1 LRQVLGFGGVAQHA
15 VSKIQD
21 RLLILVH
28 QHDKSLRVA
37 LLNTQHQ
44 GRIGIGRQGHIRQSS
59 KQRPRHK
66 VSRVLALRG
75 FCTQSESRMQELLE
89 KIEASA
95 AARLALPP
103 GRQPAQELARYKAFL
118 KVETHRLKLR
128 HRAGAGGLE
137 ICHARAAILDAL
149 LRHLWDAAKAGL
161 SEQARAEFPQLALV
175 AIGGYGRAELNP
187 HSDIDF
193 MFLHSRQVAG
203 GTRPLP
209 HLSRII
215 DGLLYPLWDV
225 GLKIGHSVRS
235 IEDCVH
241 VANSDMQAKTSLIE
255 ARLIA
260 GDDELLKRFQKTLV
274 SKCVT
279 GYEQEYIAMRL
290 ADQAARRAK
299 FGNSACMQ
307 EPNLKSGCG
316 GLRDF
321 QNLLWMAFF
330 KYRTGSLKELQA
342 HDLIGEGE
350 HKQLEA
356 AYDFLLRVRTEM
368 HYHANRPMDVLSKN
382 LQPTVAFNLGYR
394 ERSPSKRIEGFMR
407 DVYTHSRNI
416 LLITRTL
423 EQRLALLPQVRRL
436 SGFSLPGRLSGLL
449 PGGRKPAAEPVDGFK
464 FIDGE
469 IHAASNRVFRDQPRR
484 LMRVFLY
491 AQQRG
496 VRLHPDLAQLMRNQ
510 LDLVDRAF
518 LSDEHVRESFLA
530 ILDQRGSVA
539 PVLRAMHEVDFLG
552 KYLPEFGKLTC
563 LVQHEFYHQYT
574 ADEHTL
580 MCIEQLDHIWEAKAP
595 PYSTYTP
602 LFQKL
607 ERPFILYLAL
617 LLHDVG
623 KADGHGHHTEVSCEL
638 ARRAAKRLNLD
649 EAATQTLL
657 LVIEHHL
664 LMASVSQRRDLDDP
678 AVIRRFA
685 KQVQTPE
692 TLALLTLHTFVDS
705 QATSDKLWNGFKDLL
720 LGSLHHKTLQLMTGG
735 AEFARAEENQR
746 ELLMRE
752 VRRLAPEHLSEE
764 ELQAH
769 FATLPA
775 RYFQIRPAKETLADL
790 DLAHLFMR
798 LQTSEEEDVL
808 APVVNWQNEP
818 DRGYNA
824 VKICT
829 WDRAGLFR
837 KIAGSFSAAGLNIL
851 SAQIFTRTDGI
862 ALDTYYVADA
872 ITGNLAGP
880 DQRERFGSVL
890 HKALTGEEV
899 DFPALIGCQKIT
911 RPLYQAYTG
920 EKLATQVRLDND
932 SSEDRTLIEIETEDR
947 IGLLYTIAQTLT
959 ELALDISAAKICTER
974 GAALDSFYVRE
985 LTGGKVLAPERHRS
999 IEHRLRHAIHALD
1012 AR

>member
-1 LRQVLGFGGVAQHA
+1 
-15 VSKIQD
+15 
-21 RLLILVH
+21 
-28 QHDKSLRVA
+28 
-37 LLNTQHQ
+37 
-44 GRIGIGRQGHIRQSS
+44 
-59 KQRPRHK
+59 
-66 VSRVLALRG
+66 
-75 FCTQSESRMQELLE
+75 MQELLR

-95 AARLALPP
+95 TARLALPP
-103 GRQPAQELARYKAFL
+103 GREPAQELARYKAFL
-118 KVETHRLKLR
+118 KVETHRLKLH

-149 LRHLWDAAKAGL
+149 LRHLWDAAKGSL
-161 SEQARAEFPQLALV
+161 SEQARKEFPQLALV

-193 MFLHSRQVAG
+193 MFLHSRQVAAG
-203 GTRPLP
+203 IRPLP

-225 GLKIGHSVRS
+225 GLKIGYSVRS

-241 VANSDMQAKTSLIE
+241 VANSDMQSKTSLIE

-260 GDDELLKRFQKTLV
+260 GDDALFKRFQKTLV

-307 EPNLKSGCG
+307 EPNLKNGCG

-330 KYRTGSLKELQA
+330 KYRTRSLKELQA

-350 HKQLEA
+350 YKHLEA

-382 LQPTVAFNLGYR
+382 LQPAVAYNLGYR
-394 ERSPSKRIEGFMR
+394 ERSPSKRIEDFMR

-416 LLITRTL
+416 FLITRTL
-423 EQRLALLPQVRRL
+423 EQRLALLPPVRRL
-436 SGFSLPGRLSGLL
+436 SGFSFSGRLSGLL
-449 PGGRKPAAEPVDGFK
+449 PGGHKPVAEPVDGFK

-469 IHAASNRVFRDQPRR
+469 IHAASSRVFRDQPRR

-496 VRLHPDLAQLMRNQ
+496 LRLHPDLAQLMRNQ
-510 LDLVDRAF
+510 LGLVDRAF

-539 PVLRAMHEVDFLG
+539 PVLRAMHEVDLLG

-580 MCIEQLDHIWEAKAP
+580 MCLEQLDRVWEAKAP

-638 ARRAAKRLNLD
+638 ARRAAKRLDLD

-735 AEFARAEENQR
+735 AEFARAEESQR

-775 RYFQIRPAKETLADL
+775 RYFQIHPVKEILADL
-790 DLAHLFMR
+790 DLVHLFVC

-808 APVVNWQNEP
+808 APVVNWHNEP

-899 DFPALIGCQKIT
+899 DFPALIGRQKIT
-911 RPLYQAYTG
+911 RPPYQAYTG

-932 SSEDRTLIEIETEDR
+932 ASEDRTLIEIETEDR
-947 IGLLYTIAQTLT
+947 IGLLYTISQTLT

-985 LTGGKVLAPERHRS
+985 LAGGKVLAPERHRS
-999 IEHRLRHAIHALD
+999 IEHRLRQAIHALD

>member
-1 LRQVLGFGGVAQHA
+1 
-15 VSKIQD
+15 
-21 RLLILVH
+21 
-28 QHDKSLRVA
+28 
-37 LLNTQHQ
+37 
-44 GRIGIGRQGHIRQSS
+44 
-59 KQRPRHK
+59 
-66 VSRVLALRG
+66 
-75 FCTQSESRMQELLE
+75 MQELLE

-95 AARLALPP
+95 AARLTLPP

-137 ICHARAAILDAL
+137 ICHARAAILDAM
-149 LRHLWDAAKAGL
+149 LRHLWDAAKGSL
-161 SEQARAEFPQLALV
+161 SEQARKEFPQMTLV

-193 MFLHSRQVAG
+193 MFLHSGQVAA

-209 HLSRII
+209 HLSHII

-241 VANSDMQAKTSLIE
+241 VANSDMQSKTSLIE

-260 GDDELLKRFQKTLV
+260 GDDALFKRFQKTLV
-274 SKCVT
+274 SKCIT

-382 LQPTVAFNLGYR
+382 LQPAVAFNLGYR

-407 DVYTHSRNI
+407 DVYTRSRNI
-416 LLITRTL
+416 FLITRTL
-423 EQRLALLPQVRRL
+423 EQRLALLPQERRL

-449 PGGRKPAAEPVDGFK
+449 HGGRKPAAEPVDGFK

-469 IHAASNRVFRDQPRR
+469 IHATSNRVFRDQPRR

-496 VRLHPDLAQLMRNQ
+496 LRLHPDLAQLMRNQ

-539 PVLRAMHEVDFLG
+539 PILRAMHEVDLLG

-580 MCIEQLDHIWEAKAP
+580 MCVEQLDRVWEAKELP
-595 PYSTYTP
+595 HSTYTP

-623 KADGHGHHTEVSCEL
+623 KADSHGNHSQASRDL
-638 ARRAAKRLNLD
+638 ALRVAKRLNLD
-649 EAATQTLL
+649 DPATQTLR

-678 AVIRRFA
+678 AVIRQFS

-692 TLALLTLHTFVDS
+692 TLSLLTLHTFVDS

-720 LGSLHHKTLQLMTGG
+720 LGSLHHKALQLMTGG
-735 AEFARAEENQR
+735 AEFARAEEKQR
-746 ELLMRE
+746 ELLLQE
-752 VRRLAPEHLSEE
+752 VRRIAPEHLSKEE
-764 ELQAH
+764 VQAH

-775 RYFQIRPAKETLADL
+775 RYFQIHPAKEILADL
-790 DLAHLFMR
+790 ILAHRFMR
-798 LQTSEEEDVL
+798 LQTSAEEDVL
-808 APVVNWQNEP
+808 APVVNWHNEP

-824 VKICT
+824 MHICT

-837 KIAGSFSAAGLNIL
+837 KIAGSLSAVGLNIL

-862 ALDTYYVADA
+862 TLDTYFVADA
-872 ITGNLAGP
+872 VTGNLAGP
-880 DQRERFGSVL
+880 DQRERFESVL
-890 HKALTGEEV
+890 LKALTGEEV
-899 DFPALIGCQKIT
+899 DFPALIGRQKIT
-911 RPLYQAYTG
+911 RPIYQAYTG
-920 EKLATQVRLDND
+920 EKMATQIRLDND
-932 SSEDRTLIEIETEDR
+932 ASEARTLIEIETEDR
-947 IGLLYTIAQTLT
+947 IGLLYTISQTLT

-974 GAALDSFYVRE
+974 GAALDSFYIRE
-985 LTGGKVLAPERHRS
+985 LSGGKVLAPERHRS